1 MPQLTWSPAAL
12 QDIARLRAFLAAKS
26 PDTARRA
33 VSTIRQ
39 GVLLLSRHPEAGR
52 PMADMPPEF
61 REWLISFGAAGY
73 LALYRYDGSQV
84 VILTVRHTRE
94 AGYDN
99 IPPLP
104 PTEVPQ
110 S

>member
-1 MPQLTWSPAAL
+1 MPQLIWSPAAL
-12 QDIARLRAFLAAKS
+12 QDIVRLRGFLVSKN
-26 PDTARRA
+26 PDAARRA
-33 VSTIRQ
+33 VSAIRQ

-61 REWLISFGAAGY
+61 REWPISFAAAGY

-84 VILTVRHTRE
+84 VILTVRHTRV

-99 IPPLP
+99 MPPLT
-104 PTEVPQ
+104 PTEAP
-110 S
+110 SS